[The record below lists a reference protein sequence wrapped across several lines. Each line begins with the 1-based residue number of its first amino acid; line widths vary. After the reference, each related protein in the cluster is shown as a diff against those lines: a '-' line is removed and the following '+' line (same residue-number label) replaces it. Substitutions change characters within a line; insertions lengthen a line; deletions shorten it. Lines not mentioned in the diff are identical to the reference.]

1 MSLTKKQGN
10 KDMTNH
16 LKQRLE
22 HEALQAEK
30 EEQIHEEAYW
40 DREYSGDIE
49 LGRAKNEI
57 KELKELREKDYEAWG
72 NNQVDYE
79 DTIKDLEKQLDSY
92 NHLKSISWNLN
103 RIANVL
109 EGYKAPDEVGFAR
122 AMERMNRDDLLE
134 SAKRLRK
141 KYPGTGEK
149 ITPENKSAVLAEL
162 RKEDEI
168 ELTSI
173 REMLKKKR
181 KQTFEE
187 SSYE

>member
-109 EGYKAPDEVGFAR
+109 EGLEGKKSPDEVGFAK
-122 AMERMNRDDLLE
+122 AMQRMNSLTNNE
-134 SAKRLRK
+134 
-141 KYPGTGEK
+141 
-149 ITPENKSAVLAEL
+149 PETTA
-162 RKEDEI
+162 
-168 ELTSI
+168 TSI
-173 REMLKKKR
+173 RDMLKKKR
-181 KQTFEE
+181 KQSFEE